1 MRRLPRILVA
11 TQFGPNA
18 CGGGPAIIRQALKE
32 YEPSGI
38 GWWSCS
44 QDVSAA
50 FGFRVGF
57 EAGYRI
63 PNKLY
68 PYRRAVASKGLIL
81 ENIWSPLARASLEK
95 AVSRWQPDLLWVI
108 PHMWSILP
116 IASYLKRR
124 QGALP
129 YHVTMQDYMD
139 MEANVPMLGRA
150 RGKRLS
156 TLANELYAR
165 ASSRDATSRE
175 MLEDLHGVTGQLGAQ
190 MLHLGLENEDFNYI
204 STRSPEATSDS
215 IRVAYAGTIQVPEV
229 FHSVMKV
236 FDRINAKSAKP
247 RITVDFFGAHSY
259 ADRTWFRHEWM
270 REHGNKHESDLR
282 SELRECSIGFA
293 PMALND
299 DARYN
304 RFSFPT
310 KFISYLAAGL
320 PVLSVGHP
328 ESSVVRMAREC
339 DTGLCWQ
346 SPDVE
351 AMEQPLAF
359 WLSSKNLKS
368 RYSGN
373 ILACARLYFDAAQM
387 RSRLYDCFKNSSRIF
402 PSDTAD
408 SDLLGRAALATTP
421 Q

>member
-18 CGGGPAIIRQALKE
+18 FGGGPAIIRQALKE
-32 YEPSGI
+32 YEPSQI

-50 FGFRVGF
+50 FGFRAGF

-63 PNKLY
+63 PKKLY

-81 ENIWSPLARASLEK
+81 EKLWSPLASASLEK
-95 AVSRWQPDLLWVI
+95 AIGRWQPDLLWVI

-116 IASYLKRR
+116 IASYFRR
-124 QGALP
+124 QQGVLP

-190 MLHLGLENEDFNYI
+190 MLHLGLENDDFSYI
-204 STRSPEATSDS
+204 ETRPSETTSDP

-236 FDRINAKSAKP
+236 FESINAKSAKP
-247 RITVDFFGAHSY
+247 RIAVDFFGVHSY
-259 ADRTWFRHEWM
+259 AGQTWFRQQWM

-299 DARYN
+299 DTRYN

-320 PVLSVGHP
+320 PVLAVGHP
-328 ESSVVRMAREC
+328 ESSVVRMARAC

-351 AMEQPLAF
+351 AMEQPLTS
-359 WLSSKNLKS
+359 WLSSEKLKS
-368 RYSGN
+368 RYSEN
-373 ILACARLYFDAAQM
+373 ILACARSYFDAAQM

-402 PSDTAD
+402 PFDVPD
-408 SDLLGRAALATTP
+408 SDLVGRVAPATTT